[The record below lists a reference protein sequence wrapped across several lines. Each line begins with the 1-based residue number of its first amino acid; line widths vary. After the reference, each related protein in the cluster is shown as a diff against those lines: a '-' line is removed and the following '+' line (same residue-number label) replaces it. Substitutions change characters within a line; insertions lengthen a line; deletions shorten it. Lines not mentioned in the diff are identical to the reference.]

1 MKGLFF
7 TLATVLI
14 SSSLFAQLMAKRQ
27 PATQDAIMMLELTT
41 QGNLEEILWYIS
53 DPIEI
58 QREVEITKDL
68 DIQALMATGKLKIVG
83 GKYFELDKFPSN
95 ATGLIEYKKD
105 DIIAIRFGNDEGRF
119 LEFKLNELSGLETVQ
134 YYKLLVK
141 EREKGKLSG
150 GKVHYAGTDW
160 DLISGSRV
168 TLEFKAKGNTGS
180 KVQKTKVKGL
190 RKDGTER
197 KGIKLPGKK
206 KN

>member
-1 MKGLFF
+1 MKHIFF
-7 TLATVLI
+7 TLVTLMI
-14 SSSLFAQLMAKRQ
+14 SSTLFAQLMAKRQ
-27 PATQDAIMMLELTT
+27 PATLDAVMMLELTT

-53 DPIEI
+53 APIEI

-83 GKYFELDKFPSN
+83 GKYFELDKFTSN

-134 YYKLLVK
+134 YYKLMVK

-150 GKVHYAGTDW
+150 GKVHYAGSDW

-168 TLEFKAKGNTGS
+168 SLEFKAKGNTGN

-197 KGIKLPGKK
+197 KGLQLPKKK

>member
-1 MKGLFF
+1 MKRIFF
-7 TLATVLI
+7 TLVTLMI
-14 SSSLFAQLMAKRQ
+14 SSTLFAQLMAKRQ
-27 PATQDAIMMLELTT
+27 PATQDAVMMLELTT

-53 DPIEI
+53 APIEI

-68 DIQALMATGKLKIVG
+68 DVQALMATGKLKIVG
-83 GKYFELDKFPSN
+83 GKYFELDKFTNN

-141 EREKGKLSG
+141 DREEGKLSG
-150 GKVHYAGTDW
+150 GSVHYAGSDW

-197 KGIKLPGKK
+197 KGLQLPKK
-206 KN
+206 KH